1 MSLERKRAGKERGSR
16 ELDPIDQGPYT
27 GSEAPIAR
35 GGDPRVTTPS
45 ALDDR
50 LRVARKAAVEA
61 GRLLAGYFRGP
72 VESRFKRGDSMVS
85 EADHAAEE
93 LLRSRVAKAFPEDSI
108 LGEEGGYLAGD
119 PRWCWTLDPL
129 DGTQNFLAGIPFFA
143 VAISVLRDREPVVAV
158 VHDPM
163 RGEVFASVR
172 GRGTRRDG
180 VAIEVNPAAIGPSS
194 LIAVRHR
201 FLRRVDRIYDLLPTR
216 KFRCMGSMCLELAY
230 VAGGA
235 IDAVVA
241 NRPHLWDIAPG
252 SLLVEEAGGIVRSF
266 DGSEVFPLAD
276 GPEAWPDKR
285 YHIAA
290 GSPAAVEEIVE
301 HLRTLPL

>member
-1 MSLERKRAGKERGSR
+1 M
-16 ELDPIDQGPYT
+16 
-27 GSEAPIAR
+27 
-35 GGDPRVTTPS
+35 TTPS

-50 LRVARKAAVEA
+50 LRVARKAAIEA

-72 VESRFKRGDSMVS
+72 IKSHFKRGDSMVS

-93 LLRSRVAKAFPEDSI
+93 LLRSRIAKAFPEDSI
-108 LGEEGGYLAGD
+108 LGEEGGYLARD
-119 PRWCWTLDPL
+119 PMWCWTLDPL

-143 VAISVLRDREPVVAV
+143 VAISVLREREPVVAII
-158 VHDPM
+158 HDPI
-163 RGEVFASVR
+163 RGEVFSAVR

-180 VAIEVNPAAIGPSS
+180 VAMKVNPASIGPSS

-230 VAGGA
+230 VASGA

-252 SLLVEEAGGIVRSF
+252 SLMVEEAGGAVKSF
-266 DGSEVFPLAD
+266 DGSQVFPLVD
-276 GPEAWPDKR
+276 DPEAWPDKR

-301 HLRTLPL
+301 HLSALPL